1 MREIP
6 LSEARAKISDLAGA
20 VRYNRERI
28 ALTKHG
34 KPVAYLIGA
43 QDMQRLEEAE
53 NSAPPTAY
61 PTLAQLRADD
71 LGQRTAKALAGAR
84 RVLAYLESLGAEA
97 GVVGSLARHRFRR
110 HSDVDFL
117 ILSIP
122 DNRRYAVEGEIEKLL
137 GREIPFHV
145 LYLDEIDDPQWRAK
159 LLAEVKDGSALD

>member
-6 LSEARAKISDLAGA
+6 LTEARAKISDLAGA

-28 ALTKHG
+28 ALTRHG

-43 QDMQRLEEAE
+43 EDMQRLEEAQSTTQ
-53 NSAPPTAY
+53 NAY
-61 PTLAQLRADD
+61 PTLEQLRAGD
-71 LGQRTAKALAGAR
+71 LSRRKAKALAGAR
-84 RVLAYLESLGAEA
+84 RVLAYLESLGAKA
-97 GVVGSLARHRFRR
+97 AVVGSLARNRFRL

-122 DNRRYAVEGEIEKLL
+122 ENRRYRVEGEIEKLI

-159 LLAEVKDGSALD
+159 LLDEVRDGSALV